1 HPGFEAAL
9 GLIEAEP
16 PVLRHVRLEPRG
28 GVSRGL
34 VDGLSH
40 FHRDAAQLGHAPS
53 GFPLGLPAD
62 VSVKPEALLSI
73 RNECER
79 LADLAVRDE
88 VARLPKERPPPEPE
102 HY

>member
-1 HPGFEAAL
+1 TDHPKRAFLGFLVEVRHPGFEAAL
-9 GLIEAEP
+9 RLIETEP

-79 LADLAVRDE
+79 LAELAVRDE
-88 VARLPKERPPPEPE
+88 
-102 HY
+102 